1 MTRPTRSIHRLYG
14 ESGIGLKSK
23 SYWTAGDAFWV
34 FPAILYR
41 YWTEPVRGTIL
52 IWGFFGLWPIS
63 NIRNEREAWSR
74 NYYLQISS
82 WEIWYCPSWWSS
94 FCWCWWGLSDTF
106 IVSQCMGA
114 GDIEQA
120 EQYFKRLMKSS
131 LVIALAMC
139 MDWLS
144 RAVVFWVRFR
154 RGKWK
159 TFHVISWP
167 WNGKFV
173 WNGTENVC

>member
-74 NYYLQISS
+74 IYYLQISS
-82 WEIWYCPSWWSS
+82 WEIWYCPSW
-94 FCWCWWGLSDTF
+94 
-106 IVSQCMGA
+106 
-114 GDIEQA
+114 A
-120 EQYFKRLMKSS
+120 EQSCSRYGSGEESGKHFTWFHDPEMGSLFETGQKMCVKSK
-131 LVIALAMC
+131 VI
-139 MDWLS
+139 
-144 RAVVFWVRFR
+144 
-154 RGKWK
+154 K
-159 TFHVISWP
+159 TFDLTHFFCRSYHMK
-167 WNGKFV
+167 NSCKRTGAMLYLS
-173 WNGTENVC
+173 